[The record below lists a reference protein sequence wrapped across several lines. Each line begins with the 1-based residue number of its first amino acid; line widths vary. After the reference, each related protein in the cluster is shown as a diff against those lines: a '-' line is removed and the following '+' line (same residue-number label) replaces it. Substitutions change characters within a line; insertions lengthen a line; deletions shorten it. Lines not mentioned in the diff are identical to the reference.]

1 MIKPKVKSRFRV
13 KKHLK
18 KVLTKGTMEKPRL
31 SVYRSLNNIY
41 IQFIDDST
49 NRTIFSVSSLSKE
62 VKEKIQGH
70 LTKTE
75 LSKLVGQ
82 VAAEIALSKGIQT
95 GVFDRNGFRYHGRVK
110 ALADGLR
117 EGGLKI

>member
-1 MIKPKVKSRFRV
+1 MIKPKAKSRFRV

-18 KVLTKGTMEKPRL
+18 RVLKKGTAEKPRL

-41 IQFIDDST
+41 IQFIDDVE
-49 NRTIFSVSSLSKE
+49 NKTIFSVSNLSKE
-62 VKEKIQGH
+62 VKEKIQSH

-75 LSKLVGQ
+75 VSKLVGK
-82 VAAEIALSKGIQT
+82 VAAEIALSRGITT
-95 GVFDRNGFRYHGRVK
+95 GIFDRNGFRYHGRVK

>member
-1 MIKPKVKSRFRV
+1 MIKPKAKSRFRV

-18 KVLTKGTMEKPRL
+18 KVLKKGTAEKPRL

-41 IQFIDDST
+41 VQFIDDFE
-49 NRTIFSVSSLSKE
+49 NRTLFSVSNLSKE

-75 LSKLVGQ
+75 VSKLVGKI
-82 VAAEIALSKGIQT
+82 AAEIALSRGITT
-95 GVFDRNGFRYHGRVK
+95 GILDRNGFRYHGRVK

-117 EGGLKI
+117 EGGLKL

>member
-1 MIKPKVKSRFRV
+1 MIKPKEKSRFRV

-18 KVLTKGTMEKPRL
+18 KVLKKGTPEKPRL
-31 SVYRSLNNIY
+31 CVYRSLNNIY
-41 IQFIDDST
+41 IQFIDDLNNKT
-49 NRTIFSVSSLSKE
+49 LFSISNLSKE
-62 VKEKIQGH
+62 VKEKITEH

-75 LSKLVGQ
+75 VSKLVGK
-82 VAAEIALSKGIQT
+82 VAAEVALSKGIVT
-95 GVFDRNGFRYHGRVK
+95 GIFDRNGFRYHGRVK

>member
-1 MIKPKVKSRFRV
+1 MIKPKAKSRFRV

-18 KVLTKGTMEKPRL
+18 RVLKKGTAEKPRL

-41 IQFIDDST
+41 IQFIDDLE
-49 NRTIFSVSSLSKE
+49 NKTIFSVSNLSKE
-62 VKEKIQGH
+62 VKEKIQSH

-75 LSKLVGQ
+75 VSKLVGK
-82 VAAEIALSKGIQT
+82 VAAEIALSRGITT
-95 GVFDRNGFRYHGRVK
+95 GIFDRNGFRYHGRVK
-110 ALADGLR
+110 ALAYGLR

>member
-1 MIKPKVKSRFRV
+1 MIKPKAKSRFRV

-18 KVLTKGTMEKPRL
+18 KVLKKGTTEKPRL

-41 IQFIDDST
+41 IQFIDDQENKT
-49 NRTIFSVSSLSKE
+49 LFSVSNLSKE

-70 LTKTE
+70 LTKIE
-75 LSKLVGQ
+75 VSKLVGK
-82 VAAEIALSKGIQT
+82 VAAEIAISCGITT
-95 GVFDRNGFRYHGRVK
+95 GIFDRNGFRYHGRVK

>member
-1 MIKPKVKSRFRV
+1 MIKPKAKSRFRV

-18 KVLTKGTMEKPRL
+18 KVLAKGTPEKPRL
-31 SVYRSLNNIY
+31 SV
-41 IQFIDDST
+41 
-49 NRTIFSVSSLSKE
+49 NRTLFSVSNLSKE
-62 VKEKIQGH
+62 VKEKAQGH

-75 LSKLVGQ
+75 MSKLVGK
-82 VAAEIALSKGIQT
+82 VAAEIALSKGITT

-117 EGGLKI
+117 EGGFKI

>member
-1 MIKPKVKSRFRV
+1 MIKPKEKSRFRV

-18 KVLTKGTMEKPRL
+18 KVLKKGTSEKPRL
-31 SVYRSLNNIY
+31 CVYRSLNNIY
-41 IQFIDDST
+41 IQFIDDLNNKT
-49 NRTIFSVSSLSKE
+49 LFSISNLSKE
-62 VKEKIQGH
+62 VKEKITEH

-75 LSKLVGQ
+75 VSKLVGK
-82 VAAEIALSKGIQT
+82 VAAEIALNKGILT
-95 GVFDRNGFRYHGRVK
+95 GIFDRNGFRYHGRVK

>member
-1 MIKPKVKSRFRV
+1 MIKPKAKSRLRV

-18 KVLTKGTMEKPRL
+18 KVLAKGTPEKPRL

-41 IQFIDDST
+41 VQFIDDST
-49 NRTIFSVSSLSKE
+49 NRTLFSVSNLSKE
-62 VKEKIQGH
+62 VKEKIQSH

-75 LSKLVGQ
+75 VSRLVGR
-82 VAAEIALSKGIQT
+82 VAAEIALNKGITT
-95 GVFDRNGFRYHGRVK
+95 GVFDRNGFRYHGRIK

-117 EGGLKI
+117 VGGFKI

>member
-18 KVLTKGTMEKPRL
+18 KVLKRGTPEKPRL
-31 SVYRSLNNIY
+31 CVYRSLNNIY
-41 IQFIDDST
+41 VQFIDDL
-49 NRTIFSVSSLSKE
+49 NQRTLFSVSNLSKE

-75 LSKLVGQ
+75 LSRLVGK
-82 VAAEIALSKGIQT
+82 VAAEIAISKGITT
-95 GVFDRNGFRYHGRVK
+95 GIFDRNGFRYHGRVQ
-110 ALADGLR
+110 ALAEGLR
-117 EGGLKI
+117 EGGFKI

>member
-1 MIKPKVKSRFRV
+1 MIKPKAKSRLRV

-18 KVLTKGTMEKPRL
+18 KVLVKGTPEKPRL

-41 IQFIDDST
+41 VQFIDDLSNKT
-49 NRTIFSVSSLSKE
+49 LFSVSNLSKE
-62 VKEKIQGH
+62 VKEKIEGH

-75 LSKLVGQ
+75 VSRIVGK
-82 VAAEIALSKGIQT
+82 VAAEIALSRGITT

-117 EGGLKI
+117 EGGFKI

>member
-18 KVLTKGTMEKPRL
+18 KVLKRGTPEKPRL
-31 SVYRSLNNIY
+31 CVYRSLNNIY
-41 IQFIDDST
+41 VQFIDDLN
-49 NRTIFSVSSLSKE
+49 NRTLFSVSNLSKE

-75 LSKLVGQ
+75 LSRLVGK
-82 VAAEIALSKGIQT
+82 VAAEIAISKGITT
-95 GVFDRNGFRYHGRVK
+95 GIFDRNGFRYHGRVQ
-110 ALADGLR
+110 ALAEGLR
-117 EGGLKI
+117 EGGFKI

>member
-18 KVLTKGTMEKPRL
+18 KVLKRGTPEKPRL
-31 SVYRSLNNIY
+31 CVYRSLNNIY
-41 IQFIDDST
+41 VQFIDDL
-49 NRTIFSVSSLSKE
+49 NQRTLFSVSNLSKE

-75 LSKLVGQ
+75 LSKLVGK
-82 VAAEIALSKGIQT
+82 VAAEIAISKGITT
-95 GVFDRNGFRYHGRVK
+95 GIFDRNGFRYHGRVQ
-110 ALADGLR
+110 ALAEGLR
-117 EGGLKI
+117 EGGFKI

>member
-18 KVLTKGTMEKPRL
+18 KVLAKGTPEKPRL
-31 SVYRSLNNIY
+31 SVYRSLKNIY
-41 IQFIDDST
+41 IQFIDDLS
-49 NRTIFSVSSLSKE
+49 NRTLFSVSNLSKE
-62 VKEKIQGH
+62 VKEKAQGH

-75 LSKLVGQ
+75 MSKLVGK
-82 VAAEIALSKGIQT
+82 VAAEIALSKGITT

-117 EGGLKI
+117 EGGFKI

>member
-1 MIKPKVKSRFRV
+1 MIKPNVKSRFRV

-18 KVLTKGTMEKPRL
+18 KVLKKGTLEKPRL
-31 SVYRSLNNIY
+31 CAYRSLNNIY
-41 IQFIDDST
+41 IQFIDDLN
-49 NRTIFSVSSLSKE
+49 NRTLFTVSNLSKE

-75 LSKLVGQ
+75 VSKLVGK
-82 VAAEIALSKGIQT
+82 VAAEVALSKGIAT
-95 GVFDRNGFRYHGRVK
+95 GIFDRNGFRYHGRVK

-117 EGGLKI
+117 EGGLKV

>member
-13 KKHLK
+13 KRHLK
-18 KVLTKGTMEKPRL
+18 KVLAKGTMAKPRL

-75 LSKLVGQ
+75 ISRLVGK
-82 VAAEIALSKGIQT
+82 VAAEIALSKGITT
-95 GVFDRNGFRYHGRVK
+95 GVFDRNGFRYHGRLK

-117 EGGLKI
+117 EGGFQI

>member
-1 MIKPKVKSRFRV
+1 MIKPKEKSRFRV

-18 KVLTKGTMEKPRL
+18 KVLKKGTPEKPRL
-31 SVYRSLNNIY
+31 CVYRSLNNIY
-41 IQFIDDST
+41 IQFIDDLNNKT
-49 NRTIFSVSSLSKE
+49 LFSISNLSKE
-62 VKEKIQGH
+62 VKEKISEH

-75 LSKLVGQ
+75 VSKLVGK
-82 VAAEIALSKGIQT
+82 VAAEVALSKGIVT
-95 GVFDRNGFRYHGRVK
+95 GIFDRNGFRYHGRVK

>member
-1 MIKPKVKSRFRV
+1 MIKPKAKSRFRV

-18 KVLTKGTMEKPRL
+18 RVLKKGTAEKPRL

-41 IQFIDDST
+41 IQFIDDVE
-49 NRTIFSVSSLSKE
+49 NKTIFSVSNLSKE
-62 VKEKIQGH
+62 VKEKIQDH

-75 LSKLVGQ
+75 VSKLVGK
-82 VAAEIALSKGIQT
+82 VAAEIALSRGITT
-95 GVFDRNGFRYHGRVK
+95 GIFDRNGFRYHGRVK